1 MKPLVKRVRAERA
14 PAERARAE
22 QVRDERGF
30 SLIEIIIGMV
40 ILTTALLGLSSAA
53 GLALQTT
60 MRGRQEIQMWAA
72 VQWKADSLISL
83 GWGNV
88 ATGADTVN
96 GYPMSWTVSGTDL
109 EQIDLSLDHP
119 SVATGAMIR
128 NTLTLYLTN

>member
-1 MKPLVKRVRAERA
+1 MKPLTK
-14 PAERARAE
+14 RARAE

-30 SLIEIIIGMV
+30 SLIEVVIGMV
-40 ILTTALLGLSSAA
+40 ILSTALLGLSGAA

-60 MRGRQEIQMWAA
+60 VRGRQEIQMWAA

-88 ATGADTVN
+88 ATGSDTVN
-96 GYPMSWTVSGTDL
+96 GYPVAWTVSGTGTNL
-109 EQIDLSLDHP
+109 EQIDLSVDHA
-119 SVATGAMIR
+119 SLATGAMIR